1 MSGASFNDIAGGDS
15 QCILALMTRGREPC
29 YISHISHTIHS
40 IGGTH
45 SKSLSGHRGY
55 FSASL
60 DIVTFQNVTDIA
72 RDLHLCG
79 SYSMPETISSKIQR
93 TASSQGRYTV
103 PSTAIVLFVENC
115 KSTKFLHV
123 FCSVPEIFKIWPHLL
138 WLKDHIQV
146 ASGSYFSAS
155 IKV

>member
-1 MSGASFNDIAGGDS
+1 MAPTAKAKAG
-15 QCILALMTRGREPC
+15 
-29 YISHISHTIHS
+29 
-40 IGGTH
+40 IGVI
-45 SKSLSGHRGY
+45 
-55 FSASL
+55 SASL

-79 SYSMPETISSKIQR
+79 SYSVPETISSKIQR

-103 PSTAIVLFVENC
+103 PGTAIVLFVENC

-146 ASGSYFSAS
+146 ASGSYFSAG

>member
-15 QCILALMTRGREPC
+15 RCILALMTRGGSPATFLTLVTPFTALVAPTGKAEA
-29 YISHISHTIHS
+29 
-40 IGGTH
+40 
-45 SKSLSGHRGY
+45 GY

-72 RDLHLCG
+72 RDFHLCG

-138 WLKDHIQV
+138 
-146 ASGSYFSAS
+146 
-155 IKV
+155 